1 METNR
6 RQRVHRLEI
15 ASISAEN
22 RAVMTMAGPHRHTH
36 WRCVLLPAIAL
47 ALAATATSAQSQS
60 GGAALQSPSQAL
72 PLPPSPPPTGRASP
86 GPSMLAPGGGTAPTA
101 QAPFSPPPIPLPQPP
116 ANMRPNEGAI
126 LASARYGRDG
136 ALINGGLHWRVYA
149 DKPDPTGV
157 FRLIKEERSAQ
168 PTFVLPAG
176 GYILH
181 VSFGYASVAKPVQL
195 RNEAM
200 REVFDIPAGGLRIE
214 GRVGNVRI
222 PIGQISFDVFKGSQF
237 EPHAGERRPIASG
250 VITGTIVLVPDGTYY
265 IVSKYGDGNS
275 VVRSDIRVAA
285 GKLTDITVTHRAAA
299 IMFKLVSKRGGEA
312 LANTDWAVLSP
323 AGDIV
328 KQSKGAFPRVILA
341 EGEYKVI
348 ARNDN
353 RVYQQD
359 LTVIPGVDGEIEV
372 LAR

>member
-1 METNR
+1 
-6 RQRVHRLEI
+6 
-15 ASISAEN
+15 
-22 RAVMTMAGPHRHTH
+22 
-36 WRCVLLPAIAL
+36 
-47 ALAATATSAQSQS
+47 
-60 GGAALQSPSQAL
+60 
-72 PLPPSPPPTGRASP
+72 
-86 GPSMLAPGGGTAPTA
+86 
-101 QAPFSPPPIPLPQPP
+101 
-116 ANMRPNEGAI
+116 MRPNEGAI
-126 LASARYGRDG
+126 LASARFGRDG
-136 ALINGGLHWRVYA
+136 VLINGGLHWRVYA

-157 FRLIKEERSAQ
+157 FRLITEDRSAQ

-176 GYILH
+176 GYIVH
-181 VSFGYASVAKPVQL
+181 VAFGFASAAKPVQL
-195 RNEAM
+195 RNAPMHET
-200 REVFDIPAGGLRIE
+200 FDIPAGGLRIE

-222 PIGQISFDVFKGSQF
+222 PTGQISFDIFKGSQF
-237 EPHAGERRPIASG
+237 EPAAGERRAVASG
-250 VITGTIVLVPDGTYY
+250 VLTGAIVLVSEGTYY

-275 VVRSDIRVAA
+275 VVRSDIRVQA

-323 AGDIV
+323 AGDVISE
-328 KQSKGAFPRVILA
+328 SKGAFPRVILA
-341 EGEYKVI
+341 EGEYKII

>member
-1 METNR
+1 
-6 RQRVHRLEI
+6 
-15 ASISAEN
+15 
-22 RAVMTMAGPHRHTH
+22 MTMAGPHRHTH

-47 ALAATATSAQSQS
+47 ALAATVSSARSQS
-60 GGAALQSPSQAL
+60 TSTGSALQSPSQNL
-72 PLPPSPPPTGRASP
+72 PLPPAPPMSGRAVL
-86 GPSMLAPGGGTAPTA
+86 GPTIVAPRGDDTGQTA
-101 QAPFSPPPIPLPQPP
+101 QVPLKQLPSPAPRAP
-116 ANMRPNEGAI
+116 ANLRPNEGAI
-126 LASARYGRDG
+126 LASARFGHDG
-136 ALINGGLHWRVYA
+136 ALINGGLHWRIYA
-149 DKPDPTGV
+149 NKPDPTGK
-157 FRLIKEERSAQ
+157 FRLFKEDRTAQ

-176 GYILH
+176 GYIVH
-181 VSFGYASVAKPVQL
+181 VSLGLASVAKPVQL

-200 REVFDIPAGGLRIE
+200 REVFEIPAGGLRIE

-222 PIGQISFDVFKGSQF
+222 PTGQISFDIFKGSQF
-237 EPHAGERRPIASG
+237 EPGAGERPPIASG
-250 VITGTIVLVPDGTYY
+250 VVTGRVVLVPEGTYY

-275 VVRSDIRVAA
+275 VVRSDIRVQA

-299 IMFKLVSKRGGEA
+299 IMFKLVNKHGGEA

-323 AGDIV
+323 AGDV
-328 KQSKGAFPRVILA
+328 VTQSKGAFPRVILA

-353 RVYQQD
+353 KVYQKD